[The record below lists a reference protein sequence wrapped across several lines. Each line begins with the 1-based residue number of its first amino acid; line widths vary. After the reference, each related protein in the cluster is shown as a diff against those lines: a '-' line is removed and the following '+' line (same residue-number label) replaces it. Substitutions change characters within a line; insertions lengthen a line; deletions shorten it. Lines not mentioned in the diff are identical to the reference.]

1 MPRYA
6 DRPTVEAEVHIA
18 APPARVWPLVRDI
31 AVVADTS
38 EELQE
43 AHWLPAPDGPAEG
56 EAPAVGH
63 RFRGRNSH
71 PQAGE
76 WETVST
82 VVECDEERRFSWAVM
97 DTANPTAT
105 WLFTLTPVG
114 EGTELRQ
121 WAQMGPGPSNLTK
134 VIERMPDKEE
144 RIVAGR
150 LREFRAGIERT
161 LAGIKERAES

>member
-1 MPRYA
+1 MRYA
-6 DRPTVEAEVHIA
+6 EGPTVEATVTVA

-31 AVVADTS
+31 HVVAETS

-43 AHWLPAPDGPAEG
+43 AEWLPAPEGPEDGAE
-56 EAPAVGH
+56 PAVGH
-63 RFRGRNSH
+63 RFRGRNFH

-82 VVECDEERRFSWAVM
+82 VVECDPERRFAWAVM
-97 DTANPTAT
+97 DPENPTAT
-105 WLFTLTPVG
+105 WRFTLTPTG
-114 EGTELRQ
+114 DGTELHQ
-121 WAQMGPGPSNLTK
+121 WVRMGPGPSNLTT

-150 LREFRAGIERT
+150 CREWQQSIERT

>member
-1 MPRYA
+1 MRYA
-6 DRPTVEAEVHIA
+6 EGPTVEATVHVA
-18 APPARVWPLVRDI
+18 APPAQVWPLVRDI
-31 AVVADTS
+31 QFVADTS

-43 AHWLPAPDGPAEG
+43 AHWLPAPEGPAEG

-71 PQAGE
+71 PQGGE

-97 DTANPTAT
+97 DTENPTAT
-105 WLFTLTPVG
+105 WLFTLTPVEG
-114 EGTELRQ
+114 GTELRQ
-121 WAQMGPGPSNLTK
+121 WVRMGPGRRTSPRS
-134 VIERMPDKEE
+134 IEKMPDKEE
-144 RIVAGR
+144 RIVAHR
-150 LREFRAGIERT
+150 CREWQQSIERT

>member
-1 MPRYA
+1 MRYA
-6 DRPTVEAEVHIA
+6 EGPTVEATVHVA
-18 APPARVWPLVRDI
+18 APPAQVWPLVRDI
-31 AVVADTS
+31 QFVADTS

-43 AHWLPAPDGPAEG
+43 AHWLPAPEGPAEG

-71 PQAGE
+71 PQGGE

-97 DTANPTAT
+97 DTENPTAT
-105 WLFTLTPVG
+105 WLFTLTPVEG
-114 EGTELRQ
+114 GTELRQ
-121 WAQMGPGPSNLTK
+121 WVRMGPGPSNLNK
-134 VIERMPDKEE
+134 VIEKMPDKEE

-150 LREFRAGIERT
+150 LREWQASIERN
-161 LAGIKERAES
+161 LATIKERAES